1 MNTLEIITEM
11 RQNPSLAAEL
21 RAVVLSERLL
31 ELPEKVASMDDKL
44 EKLIEISKRHE
55 SRLSRI
61 EKIAERHETTLAELV
76 EVSKRH
82 ESRLSRIEKIAERHE
97 ATLAELVEISKRH
110 ESRLDR
116 IEKIAERHEA
126 TLAELVE
133 ISKRHESRLSR
144 IEKIAERHEATLAEL
159 VEISKRHESRLDR
172 IEKIAERHEATLAEL
187 VEISK
192 RHETIL
198 KRYGDDIGQLKGGY
212 FESQWREKA
221 TAYLASRGFRQI
233 HLINRGDLDSLLTKA
248 GAEDDFRCDI
258 LLADAVHS
266 AIGKDD
272 KVSVYIVA
280 EVSSRIDVNDIERS
294 LRRAELLGQAT
305 GGVCVACAVGAS
317 IDELAQKLA
326 IQKNVVVV
334 TPTEWNTQ
342 AA

>member
-11 RQNPSLAAEL
+11 RQNPSLAEEL

-61 EKIAERHETTLAELV
+61 EKIAER
-76 EVSKRH
+76 
-82 ESRLSRIEKIAERHE
+82 
-97 ATLAELVEISKRH
+97 
-110 ESRLDR
+110 
-116 IEKIAERHEA
+116 
-126 TLAELVE
+126 
-133 ISKRHESRLSR
+133 
-144 IEKIAERHEATLAEL
+144 
-159 VEISKRHESRLDR
+159 
-172 IEKIAERHEATLAEL
+172 
-187 VEISK
+187 
-192 RHETIL
+192 
-198 KRYGDDIGQLKGGY
+198 YGNDIGQLKGGY

-221 TAYLASRGFRQI
+221 TAYLASRGFRQV

-305 GGVCVACAVGAS
+305 GKVCVACAVGAS

-326 IQKNVVVV
+326 VQKNVVVV

-342 AA
+342 TA

>member
-1 MNTLEIITEM
+1 
-11 RQNPSLAAEL
+11 
-21 RAVVLSERLL
+21 
-31 ELPEKVASMDDKL
+31 
-44 EKLIEISKRHE
+44 
-55 SRLSRI
+55 
-61 EKIAERHETTLAELV
+61 
-76 EVSKRH
+76 
-82 ESRLSRIEKIAERHE
+82 
-97 ATLAELVEISKRH
+97 
-110 ESRLDR
+110 
-116 IEKIAERHEA
+116 
-126 TLAELVE
+126 LAELVE

-144 IEKIAERHEATLAEL
+144 IEKIAERH
-159 VEISKRHESRLDR
+159 
-172 IEKIAERHEATLAEL
+172 
-187 VEISK
+187 
-192 RHETIL
+192 
-198 KRYGDDIGQLKGGY
+198 GNDIGQLKGGY

-221 TAYLASRGFRQI
+221 TAYLASRGFRQV

-305 GGVCVACAVGAS
+305 GKVCVACAVGAS

-326 IQKNVVVV
+326 VQKNVVVV

-342 AA
+342 TA